1 MGEEGE
7 GHQSPGINRPRT
19 DGGSVNAVRI
29 CMIRCARILPAILQ
43 TEAIATLKPLF
54 CLPLHAHVEIIT
66 PSR

>member
-1 MGEEGE
+1 
-7 GHQSPGINRPRT
+7 
-19 DGGSVNAVRI
+19 VRI